1 MQDATRSLRCLTIL
15 GKLTGWDLL
24 IQLWPIMLAMARL
37 VFRFRRG
44 PVCPEATFAFETE
57 LQTLLREM
65 GRRIVQWTVNHLE
78 PEDRD
83 EMPSQFVWEGEYYRR
98 RDKSPMRN
106 LNCLFGPL
114 RLRRFCYQPLET
126 CGRCLFPLQL
136 QLGIVAGVATT
147 AVNISPQA
155 ISAGCHL
162 GQRIRSRSRQTLAG
176 LESVDGAAKVW
187 RLRLPTNV
195 RHACRGARG
204 GTRALPTSV

>member
-147 AVNISPQA
+147 AVNISGWRM
-155 ISAGCHL
+155 SLLSRGFDVTTD
-162 GQRIRSRSRQTLAG
+162 GIRSRSRQTLAAP
-176 LESVDGAAKVW
+176 STDSNPAKVW
-187 RLRLPTNV
+187 RLRLRMRCP
-195 RHACRGARG
+195 R
-204 GTRALPTSV
+204 